1 MSQRNG
7 DKARFDKNR
16 KRKAALRQR
25 NRELRRAGA
34 ESPPIHAGKQ
44 RAGSSTSA
52 ARPATT

>member
-25 NRELRRAGA
+25 NRELRRAGTD
-34 ESPPIHAGKQ
+34 SPAVHASKP
-44 RAGSSTSA
+44 RPSGS
-52 ARPATT
+52 RPAAPSAS

>member
-44 RAGSSTSA
+44 RAHGSTSA